1 MTQRAHRALPI
12 DRAESHRPDP
22 DSPGSSQADSSVE
35 PSAGPAISGPA
46 ALRRAHRF
54 RRRAA
59 AHVKRSRLLWALR
72 VVSVTLVLVLGGSA
86 VVALE
91 RLSEGPASADAAASE
106 PAPAAHLVIGGL
118 TVSATSVLSD
128 SSTRVDAHRAAEAAG
143 AQAAAERE
151 RQRQAA
157 AAAAA
162 LKAREAAQRARIARE
177 AARNPRGLGQM
188 MAAERGWTGKQWR
201 CLDLL
206 WHKESKWKVRADNP
220 TSSAYG
226 IPQALPGSKMSSAGR
241 DWRTN
246 PATQIRWGLGY
257 IASRYGTPCAA
268 WSHSQSHNWY

>member
-12 DRAESHRPDP
+12 DPAEFPRPDCDSHDRDSP
-22 DSPGSSQADSSVE
+22 DSHSPDSRHAGS
-35 PSAGPAISGPA
+35 A
-46 ALRRAHRF
+46 ASPRRARLF
-54 RRRAA
+54 RRGHA
-59 AHVKRSRLLWALR
+59 AHAERGRLLSAVN
-72 VVSVTLVLVLGGSA
+72 VVCVLLVLALGVGA

-91 RLSEGPASADAAASE
+91 RLSEEAAVADSVAGGD
-106 PAPAAHLVIGGL
+106 PAPAAHLVIAGV
-118 TVSATSVLSD
+118 TVSSATVLAD
-128 SSTRVDAHRAAEAAG
+128 SSARVDAHRAAAAAG
-143 AQAAAERE
+143 AAAAAERE

-162 LKAREAAQRARIARE
+162 LKARQAEQRARVARE

-188 MAAERGWTGKQWR
+188 MASDRGWTGKQWR
-201 CLDLL
+201 CLELL
-206 WHKESKWKVRADNP
+206 WNKESKWNVRADNP

-226 IPQALPGSKMSSAGR
+226 IPQALPGSKMASAGR

-257 IASRYGTPCAA
+257 ISSRYGTPCAA